1 MSVFIYTGALLATL
15 LSTVVAHTSVEQF
28 EAGGKTYPGFRAAS
42 KQDPKNQS
50 PAWWT
55 NQGWGY
61 QPVTGDKLN
70 HPGMLPL
77 L

>member
-1 MSVFIYTGALLATL
+1 MSKIMQTGALLAAL
-15 LSTVVAHTSVEQF
+15 ISAVAGHTSVETF
-28 EAGGKTYPGFRAAS
+28 EAGGKSYPGFRAAS

-61 QPVTGDKLN
+61 QPVMGSKLN
-70 HPGMLPL
+70 HPDM
-77 L
+77 